1 MVRATDD
8 TLTSTEVKSGYIFA
22 INRNLNGFN
31 LAQVEAFSPG
41 NGNGTAAVNV
51 YRLRGGALQTVTSTG
66 ADISGTATI
75 DTDYDD
81 VLTGDYYDFGYKE
94 TGATSY
100 TIAVDV
106 YLKFVRP

>member
-1 MVRATDD
+1 
-8 TLTSTEVKSGYIFA
+8 
-22 INRNLNGFN
+22 LNGLN
-31 LAQVEAFSPG
+31 LVQVEALSPG
-41 NGNGTAAVNV
+41 EGNGTTAVKV
-51 YRLRGGALQTVTSTG
+51 YRLRGGGLVTVTSTG
-66 ADISGTATI
+66 ADINGTAII

-81 VLTGDYYDFGYKE
+81 VATSDYYDFGYKE